1 MNTPHDKKPVNQ
13 ERGALEGRVQALTDC
28 YERCLG
34 RLPVWLHELDLE
46 RIVPLLECCIRI
58 GMQLP
63 IGDALEADEAERRAQ
78 ARKGLRRPRRE
89 P

>member
-1 MNTPHDKKPVNQ
+1 MSMSYDKDWTLNGRVNQ
-13 ERGALEGRVQALTDC
+13 LTAL
-28 YERCLG
+28 YESRLG
-34 RLPVWLHELDLE
+34 LLPIWLHELDLE

-78 ARKGLRRPRRE
+78 AQKGIRRPRSD